1 GVVNFKTRQ
10 YHKPETSAEL
20 EYGTFN
26 TLHSNLS
33 HGSKHE
39 KFSYAGGI
47 GYDKTD
53 GPGNKNAAEKIGNFY
68 GRFDWQPSEKLSVG
82 TNIFFMDGSRELA
95 LAEEPAG
102 RRFREEIS
110 SYDQIRNTLVNLK
123 VNYRPNDKAS
133 TELQAYYADRQPVFK
148 RQDINTQ
155 EIFISS
161 EKDHEYGFN
170 FIQVLNLSERNTL
183 RFGGLYNHWIAPDG
197 KRFYVGRRCDLETI
211 SGVLAD
217 EHSFGS
223 FTLDAA
229 IRWSRIYMNEYGAF
243 NINGSGGAFRDVDP
257 IVDEWQP
264 GNLQAAL
271 GFTWNLSSS
280 WSVFFHSAT
289 GQIKPR
295 EGSLDE
301 NLTEP
306 QNETR
311 TKFDL
316 GIQANLK
323 GNGKITL
330 TGFYVNQKNAIF
342 YSGDTHE
349 ADGIIM
355 ELYKNRDADNF
366 GLEAAIISPTLW
378 NHFSGF
384 LNFTA
389 MRSRIEE
396 DGQLKINTEFPEIIT
411 NGGIIYA
418 RSRFDFNIYWKY
430 VSKFESS
437 RFVSQVPGEPTIYA
451 PLGDYFASDMTTGY
465 TFGSRIAARIYLKIQ
480 NLTDKKY
487 STVAGYPDF
496 GRRFN
501 IGIRVTI

>member
-1 GVVNFKTRQ
+1 
-10 YHKPETSAEL
+10 
-20 EYGTFN
+20 
-26 TLHSNLS
+26 
-33 HGSKHE
+33 
-39 KFSYAGGI
+39 
-47 GYDKTD
+47 
-53 GPGNKNAAEKIGNFY
+53 
-68 GRFDWQPSEKLSVG
+68 
-82 TNIFFMDGSRELA
+82 
-95 LAEEPAG
+95 
-102 RRFREEIS
+102 
-110 SYDQIRNTLVNLK
+110 
-123 VNYRPNDKAS
+123 
-133 TELQAYYADRQPVFK
+133 
-148 RQDINTQ
+148 
-155 EIFISS
+155 
-161 EKDHEYGFN
+161 
-170 FIQVLNLSERNTL
+170 
-183 RFGGLYNHWIAPDG
+183 
-197 KRFYVGRRCDLETI
+197 
-211 SGVLAD
+211 
-217 EHSFGS
+217 
-223 FTLDAA
+223 
-229 IRWSRIYMNEYGAF
+229 MNEYGAF

-280 WSVFFHSAT
+280 WSVFYHSAT

-316 GIQANLK
+316 GIQTNLR

-437 RFVSQVPGEPTIYA
+437 RFVGEPTVYA
-451 PLGDYFASDMTTGY
+451 PLGDYFVSDMTTGY
-465 TFGSRIAARIYLKIQ
+465 TFGSDFSTRIYLKIQ
-480 NLTDKKY
+480 NITDKKY

-501 IGIRVTI
+501 IGIRVTF